1 MEGMSLHLVL
11 LHMAEWLFL
20 HPGPA
25 VSLFDSMRELLSF
38 TDYLLL
44 QNIEGK
50 RRAGVLFKYLF
61 LYFSIRQIHAIS
73 RTL

>member
-1 MEGMSLHLVL
+1 MEGMSFHLVL
-11 LHMAEWLFL
+11 LHMAEWLL
-20 HPGPA
+20 PHPGPA

-50 RRAGVLFKYLF
+50 RRAGVLLKSLF
-61 LYFSIRQIHAIS
+61 LYVSIRQIHAIS
-73 RTL
+73 RTS